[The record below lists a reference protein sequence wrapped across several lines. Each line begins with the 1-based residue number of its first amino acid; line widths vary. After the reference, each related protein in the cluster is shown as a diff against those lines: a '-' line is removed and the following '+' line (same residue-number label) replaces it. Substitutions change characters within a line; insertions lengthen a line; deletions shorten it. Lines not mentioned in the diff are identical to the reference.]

1 MSSRSPT
8 QQQRTMQ
15 RQLVVSNQRPQQQQ
29 QQRRE
34 KSKHRI
40 EQPLLTNSITSTQ
53 LVVFNHE
60 KHLSSSSKPKQP
72 PPRQPHPQPQKP
84 HVLKGLNIRSEDIRQ
99 NYKVLPIII
108 GTGSFGTVRSC
119 IHRSTRTKLAIK
131 SISTKNNQPVL
142 NLLQNEISILQQTSH
157 PHIIKLIDVMQDG
170 EYIHLIMGQCRGGD
184 LFDLTVNANA
194 NNTHQQG
201 GGRLS
206 EGRVRKVIY
215 ELLCAVEYMHDG
227 KNIVHR
233 DLKVCAI

>member
-1 MSSRSPT
+1 MCPRSPT

-15 RQLVVSNQRPQQQQ
+15 RQLVVRNQRPQKQ

-72 PPRQPHPQPQKP
+72 PRQSQQPQKP
-84 HVLKGLNIRSEDIRQ
+84 HLLKGLNIRTEDIRQ

-131 SISTKNNQPVL
+131 SISTTSSSFKTNVGT
-142 NLLQNEISILQQTSH
+142 LLQNEISILQQTSH
-157 PHIIKLIDVMQDG
+157 PNIQ
-170 EYIHLIMGQCRGGD
+170 
-184 LFDLTVNANA
+184 
-194 NNTHQQG
+194 
-201 GGRLS
+201 LS
-206 EGRVRKVIY
+206 SFPLNSLGI
-215 ELLCAVEYMHDG
+215 
-227 KNIVHR
+227 N
-233 DLKVCAI
+233 

>member
-1 MSSRSPT
+1 MCPRSPT

-29 QQRRE
+29 QRRE
-34 KSKHRI
+34 KSKKHRI

-60 KHLSSSSKPKQP
+60 KHLSSKPKQP
-72 PPRQPHPQPQKP
+72 PPRQSQQQQKP
-84 HVLKGLNIRSEDIRQ
+84 HLLKGLNIRTEDIRQ

-131 SISTKNNQPVL
+131 SISTTSSSFKTNVGT
-142 NLLQNEISILQQTSH
+142 LLQNEISILQQTSH
-157 PHIIKLIDVMQDG
+157 PNIIKLIDVMQDG
-170 EYIHLIMGQCRGGD
+170 EYIHLIMEQCRGGD

>member
-1 MSSRSPT
+1 MCPRSPT

-29 QQRRE
+29 QRRE

-40 EQPLLTNSITSTQ
+40 EQPLSNSITSTQ

-72 PPRQPHPQPQKP
+72 PPRQSQPQQQQ
-84 HVLKGLNIRSEDIRQ
+84 LKGLNIRSEDIRQ

-131 SISTKNNQPVL
+131 SISTTSSSFKNSIGT
-142 NLLQNEISILQQTSH
+142 LLQNEISILQQTSH
-157 PHIIKLIDVMQDG
+157 PHIIKLIDVMKDG
-170 EYIHLIMGQCRGGD
+170 EYIHLIMDQCRGGD

-194 NNTHQQG
+194 NNTQQQG

-233 DLKVCAI
+233 DLKV

>member
-1 MSSRSPT
+1 MCPRSPT
-8 QQQRTMQ
+8 QHQQTMQ
-15 RQLVVSNQRPQQQQ
+15 RQLVVRNQRPQQQ

-72 PPRQPHPQPQKP
+72 PPRQPQPQQ
-84 HVLKGLNIRSEDIRQ
+84 HLKGLNIRTKDIRQ

-131 SISTKNNQPVL
+131 SISTTSSSFKTNVGT
-142 NLLQNEISILQQTSH
+142 LLQNEISILQQTSH
-157 PHIIKLIDVMQDG
+157 PNIIKLIDVMKDG
-170 EYIHLIMGQCRGGD
+170 EYIHLIMEQCRGGD
-184 LFDLTVNANA
+184 LFDLTVNAA
-194 NNTHQQG
+194 NNAQQ

>member
-1 MSSRSPT
+1 MCPRSPT

-29 QQRRE
+29 QRRE
-34 KSKHRI
+34 KSKKHRI

-72 PPRQPHPQPQKP
+72 PRQSQPQQPH
-84 HVLKGLNIRSEDIRQ
+84 LKGLNTYIRTEDIRQ

-131 SISTKNNQPVL
+131 SISTTSSSFKTNVGT
-142 NLLQNEISILQQTSH
+142 LLQNEISILQQTSH
-157 PHIIKLIDVMQDG
+157 PNIIKLIDVMKDG
-170 EYIHLIMGQCRGGD
+170 EYIHLIMEQCRGGD

-206 EGRVRKVIY
+206 EGRVRKVVY

-233 DLKVCAI
+233 DLKV